1 MNYIELIRQWFIDT
15 FGFEPLDSDII
26 AFVIHTTDHTYG
38 NLIKRTIKRLVLFPE
53 NKSFRITNEHYD
65 KLYKIFIRNNEVYVT
80 IGNCLA
86 CLCAARYLSL
96 PIKEDKESVPDMV
109 RF

>member
-1 MNYIELIRQWFIDT
+1 MIYVEEIRQWFINT

-38 NLIKRTIKRLVLFPE
+38 QLIKRTIKRIVLFPE
-53 NKSFRITNEHYD
+53 TKSFRISNEHYE
-65 KLYKIFIRNNEVYVT
+65 KIQGIFIKNNAEYVT

-86 CLCAARYLSL
+86 CLCAARLVSL
-96 PIKEDKESVPDMV
+96 PVGEKE
-109 RF
+109 